1 MTPQARRCERCRR
14 LVEPRW
20 GSEVRFCP
28 VCGERLTE
36 PLEPIAANSHAI
48 ESGHVRRTSVQAI
61 LGLVMGAIA
70 LAVQPCAFPLGL
82 ISVLLGLTA
91 RQSIERSAGL
101 LGGRGVAMGAIV
113 LGLISMMVWLLVN
126 VLVRPGHHGYAS
138 F

>member
-14 LVEPRW
+14 VVEPR
-20 GSEVRFCP
+20 GRSEVRFCP

-36 PLEPIAANSHAI
+36 PLEAVVADSRAV
-48 ESGHVRRTSVQAI
+48 ESGRARRTSVQAI
-61 LGLVMGAIA
+61 LGLVLGVIA
-70 LAVQPCAFPLGL
+70 LAIQPCAFPLGL

-101 LGGRGVAMGAIV
+101 LAGRGLAMGAVV

-126 VLVRPGHHGYAS
+126 VLVRPGHHGRAS